1 MGGTFDPI
9 HHGHL
14 VAASEVAGLFGL
26 DEVVFVPT
34 GQPWQKTGREVSPA
48 EDRYLMT
55 VIATASNPRFSVSR
69 VDIDRRGP
77 TYTIDTLTDLKQQR
91 PDAELFFITG
101 ADALSQILSWRD
113 SERCFGLAHFIGVT
127 RPGFT
132 LADSHLPEGVVS
144 LVEVPAL
151 AISSTDCRDRVVR
164 GMPVWYLV
172 PDGVVQYIEKRGL
185 YRDGVRRP
193 RPAAGAVQDDGRP
206 SGDRPTYD
214 RLPGSSGRSGPAAG
228 AGSDQGSAGE
238 PPLAHVPE
246 VPR

>member
-1 MGGTFDPI
+1 MAGRRVGVMGGTFDPI

-34 GQPWQKTGREVSPA
+34 GEPWQKSDQAVSPA

-69 VDIDRRGP
+69 VDIDRGGP
-77 TYTIDTLTDLKQQR
+77 TYTFDTLTDLQAQR
-91 PDAELFFITG
+91 PGAELFFITG
-101 ADALSQILSWRD
+101 ADALAQIMTWRD
-113 SERCFGLAHFIGVT
+113 GARCFELAHFIGVT
-127 RPGFT
+127 RPGYT
-132 LADSHLPEGVVS
+132 LADSHLPEGGVS
-144 LVEVPAL
+144 LVEIPAL
-151 AISSTDCRDRVVR
+151 AISSSDCRARVGR

-185 YRDGVRRP
+185 YRDARRP
-193 RPAAGAVQDDGRP
+193 ATGEGGDGRP
-206 SGDRPTYD
+206 TGDRPTYD
-214 RLPGSSGRSGPAAG
+214 RPSPARTGNTSPRDG
-228 AGSDQGSAGE
+228 APTDSTTSHLQ
-238 PPLAHVPE
+238 E